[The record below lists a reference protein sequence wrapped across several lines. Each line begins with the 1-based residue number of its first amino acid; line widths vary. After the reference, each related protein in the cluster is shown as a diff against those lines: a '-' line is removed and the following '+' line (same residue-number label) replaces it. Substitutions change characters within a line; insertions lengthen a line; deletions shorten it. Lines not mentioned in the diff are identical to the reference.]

1 MEGARPVKIRGMF
14 RELLGMA
21 KKGRFVAIDKVG
33 TSTATKKGVELAEE
47 FAFALTGKRSI
58 IGASSMRVPAV
69 VANRMK
75 QRLQKLATFGGGP
88 EEDAL
93 NEILK
98 NGARSLRLSIQGSLP
113 DSASRREFKR
123 LFGAA
128 TKQAINPVTSR
139 PELKAGSGIIE
150 KQDIVNTMLK
160 RIGEYKA
167 GGQETFLR
175 SIFNEGKSQERRL
188 LERFN
193 TQFGQEFRTLF
204 GTEASVLE
212 NLQVGNIAA
221 RFSSDAPQLTAMGQ
235 FRGVSIG
242 SRVGVAVGGG
252 VGGLAA
258 GGLAGGVPGAVVGGT
273 VGAVGGFAAATPK
286 GGIGLGRA
294 AIRGAAA
301 LEGPLQ
307 RGGTGLAA
315 QEAAGPIGGGIARGA
330 ATAGQLISRQ
340 QGPQSFE
347 AEVGGPPATQD
358 MASQIA
364 AEVNAMP
371 GLTGEQRFNEFNR
384 RFQEFIAS
392 QQPPPAPPQRVDT
405 GP

>member
-1 MEGARPVKIRGMF
+1 
-14 RELLGMA
+14 
-21 KKGRFVAIDKVG
+21 
-33 TSTATKKGVELAEE
+33 
-47 FAFALTGKRSI
+47 
-58 IGASSMRVPAV
+58 VPAV

-75 QRLQKLATFGGGP
+75 QRLQKLADFSGGP

-128 TKQAINPVTSR
+128 TKQVINPVTGR
-139 PELKAGSGIIE
+139 PELKAGGGIVE
-150 KQDIVNTMLK
+150 KTAIVNSLLK
-160 RIGEYKA
+160 RIGEFKA
-167 GGQETFLR
+167 GGQENFLR

-193 TQFGQEFRTLF
+193 TQFGSEFRQLF

-221 RFSSDAPQLTAMGQ
+221 RFSSDAPQLTAMGK

-242 SRVGVAVGGG
+242 AGVGSTVGATVGGLGGGLPGAAVGG
-252 VGGLAA
+252 AA
-258 GGLAGGVPGAVVGGT
+258 GGLVGG
-273 VGAVGGFAAATPK
+273 VGGFAAATPK

-307 RGGTGLAA
+307 RGGANLAA
-315 QEAAGPIGGGIARGA
+315 QEAAGPIGSRIATGA
-330 ATAGQLISRQ
+330 AAAGQLISRQ

-364 AEVNAMP
+364 AEVNALP
-371 GLTGEQRFNEFNR
+371 GLAGEQRFNEFNSR
-384 RFQEFIAS
+384 MKEFIAS
-392 QQPPPAPPQRVDT
+392 QQPPPAPPPRVDT
-405 GP
+405 AP